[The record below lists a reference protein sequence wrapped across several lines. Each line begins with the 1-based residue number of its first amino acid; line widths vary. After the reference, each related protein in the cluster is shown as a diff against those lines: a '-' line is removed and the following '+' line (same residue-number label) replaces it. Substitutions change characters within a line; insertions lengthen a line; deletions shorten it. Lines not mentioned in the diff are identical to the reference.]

1 MDITTGR
8 GATFARGGK
17 EGEKKLSIIH
27 NTPQGESN
35 AHVVDG
41 VSPGPW

>member
-8 GATFARGGK
+8 GATFARGGN
-17 EGEKKLSIIH
+17 EGEKKLSIH